1 MNATAADIRA
11 GLRLFGKVQVQV
23 QGADQARP
31 LEDFTPYGNEERT
44 DLTLGH
50 VYRGGQW
57 INVEIRE
64 EA

>member
-11 GLRLFGKVQVQV
+11 GFRLFGKVQVQTTR
-23 QGADQARP
+23 GPRP
-31 LEDFTPYGNEERT
+31 LQDFTPYGTEERQ

-50 VYRGGQW
+50 VFRGGQW